1 MSSNYIDYVKNKNNC
16 CKTIPGPQG
25 PQGPRGIQGIQG
37 IPGIATNTGAT
48 GDAGDSG
55 TTGPTGPFGIGPTGL
70 QGVTGPMGNTG
81 ALGTGPTGTIGPTGL
96 TGPTGGGSLIFS
108 SSLADSFQTALPPPP
123 FWGAN
128 DYSTTPFT
136 IPSDELF
143 VFYWTIEFNPYYA
156 GGNTRPEHVFT
167 YELRATN
174 ITTSTTT
181 ILDSIPVATGP
192 YGGNLNAHGTITLNS
207 TIISPNTY
215 LSWGTAPLG
224 GSHRFTWADAR
235 LVVNFYRVSSLIGY
249 TGSISFTGP
258 TGPFGGPKGDTGPT
272 GITGPTGA
280 SSSVT
285 GPTGALGTGPTGRT
299 GPTGAI
305 SSVTGPTGPFGGPK
319 GDTGFT
325 GPTGRT
331 GPTGPQSTVTGPT
344 GIASPISY
352 YTIGTGPTG
361 LFINDAINGTGVP
374 VVLNSILGSGN
385 LTNGNVFIAPNGGLN
400 KFKVTV
406 SYNFGIDVAI
416 PYVLLYLKLY
426 VPSTYYSAAIFNY
439 DGSNNNK
446 IFCSQTNFSET
457 YVTGSFTDIFNLG
470 GTTISSGTTCYI
482 QLYALTFTDIGGES
496 GATTSAI
503 SNYAFAIE
511 NVTQL

>member
-1 MSSNYIDYVKNKNNC
+1 MASYNQYL
-16 CKTIPGPQG
+16 KTINTCCTPG
-25 PQGPRGIQGIQG
+25 PQGPRGVMGPTGING
-37 IPGIATNTGAT
+37 TNGSTGSTGSPGSPGSPGSAVNTGAT
-48 GDAGDSG
+48 GYTGV
-55 TTGPTGPFGIGPTGL
+55 TGPTGLEGPTGL
-70 QGVTGPMGNTG
+70 HGK
-81 ALGTGPTGTIGPTGL
+81 TGPTGS
-96 TGPTGGGSLIFS
+96 GSIIFS
-108 SSLADSFQTALPPPP
+108 SSLADSFQVALLPPP

-128 DYSTTPFT
+128 DYNTTPFT

-143 VFYWTIEFNPYYA
+143 IFYWTIEFNPYYA
-156 GGNTRPEHVFT
+156 GGNTRPEWVFT
-167 YELRATN
+167 YELRSTN
-174 ITTSTTT
+174 VSTSVTT

-207 TIISPNTY
+207 TSISPNTY

-249 TGSISFTGP
+249 TGSINFTGP

-272 GITGPTGA
+272 GRTGPTGAASSVTGPTGRTGDTGPTGRTGPTGA

-285 GPTGALGTGPTGRT
+285 GPTGPFGGPNGDTGPTGRT
-299 GPTGAI
+299 GP
-305 SSVTGPTGPFGGPK
+305 
-319 GDTGFT
+319 
-325 GPTGRT
+325 T

-344 GIASPISY
+344 GLASQISY

-361 LFINDAINGTGVP
+361 LFINDPLNGTGVP

-385 LTNGNVFIAPNGGLN
+385 LTNGNIFIAPNGGLN

-426 VPSTYYSAAIFNY
+426 VPFTYYSATIFNY
-439 DGSNNNK
+439 DASNNNK
-446 IFCSQTNFSET
+446 IFCNQTNFSET
-457 YVTGSFTDIFNLG
+457 FVTGSFTDIFNLG

-482 QLYALTFTDIGGES
+482 QLYGLTYTDIGGET
-496 GATTSAI
+496 GANTSAI

>member
-1 MSSNYIDYVKNKNNC
+1 MSSNYIDYIKNKNNC

-25 PQGPRGIQGIQG
+25 PQGPQGIQG
-37 IPGIATNTGAT
+37 VQGIPGTATNTGAT
-48 GDAGDSG
+48 GYIGA
-55 TTGPTGPFGIGPTGL
+55 TGPTGAFGIGPTGL
-70 QGVTGPMGNTG
+70 QGITGPIGNTG
-81 ALGTGPTGTIGPTGL
+81 ALGTGPTGIIGPTGI
-96 TGPTGGGSLIFS
+96 TGPTGSGSLIFS
-108 SSLADSFQTALPPPP
+108 SSLADSFQAALPPPP
-123 FWGAN
+123 FFGAN

-136 IPSDELF
+136 IPADELF
-143 VFYWTIEFNPYYA
+143 IFYWTVEFNPYYA

-174 ITTSTTT
+174 VSTSVTT

-207 TIISPNTY
+207 ASISSNTY

-224 GSHRFTWADAR
+224 GSQRFTWVDAR

-285 GPTGALGTGPTGRT
+285 GPTGALGTGRT
-299 GPTGAI
+299 GPTGAT
-305 SSVTGPTGPFGGPK
+305 SSVTGPTGPFGGP
-319 GDTGFT
+319 T
-325 GPTGRT
+325 GPTGL
-331 GPTGPQSTVTGPT
+331 
-344 GIASPISY
+344 ASQISY

-361 LFINDAINGTGVP
+361 LFVNDAINGTGVP

-385 LTNGNVFIAPNGGLN
+385 LTNGNIFIAPNGGLN

-406 SYNFGIDVAI
+406 SYNFGIDIAI

-426 VPSTYYSAAIFNY
+426 VPSTYYSATIFNY
-439 DGSNNNK
+439 DASNINK

-482 QLYALTFTDIGGES
+482 QLYALTYTDIGGEP